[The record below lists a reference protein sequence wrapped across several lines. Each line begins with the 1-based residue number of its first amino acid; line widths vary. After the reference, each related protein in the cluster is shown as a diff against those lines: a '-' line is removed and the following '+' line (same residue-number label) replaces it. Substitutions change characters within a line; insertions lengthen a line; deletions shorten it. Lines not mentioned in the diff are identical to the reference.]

1 MRNGLDLERSC
12 KLMGSKLLGVKTFLE
27 VHDFLFRIKKIVLNV
42 VGIDVFNMI
51 IENLQQ
57 VLISIPFIQSKEP

>member
-27 VHDFLFRIKKIVLNV
+27 VHDFLFRIKKIILKTCWHRCFQHDNLEFTTNV
-42 VGIDVFNMI
+42 DID
-51 IENLQQ
+51 
-57 VLISIPFIQSKEP
+57 PFYPK